1 MKLFRDVPLGES
13 SPPFI
18 PCHRGSRSAQ
28 LGGSCFIR
36 MPLIPFYR
44 RRFYQIHEDAL
55 WRGVTVWSVLFALD
69 HMRGGIALRIM
80 LGENLWQRFAWQI
93 ATSP

>member
-1 MKLFRDVPLGES
+1 MKLFRDVPLGEP

-28 LGGSCFIR
+28 LGGSYFIR

-55 WRGVTVWSVLFALD
+55 WRGVTVWSVLVALD